1 MSGGALVLTYH
12 AVEDGPPPL
21 CVPPPLFERHL
32 DCIAASGL
40 RAVTVSAL
48 AEAISGGEPLD
59 GLVAITFDDG
69 FASVAATAW
78 PLLMARGLT
87 ATVFCVAGYVG
98 RESDWPTQPATAPR
112 RPLATRDELAELAEA
127 GAELGA
133 HGLSHSPL
141 DTDDPHRLE
150 QELVESKHSL
160 ESTFGRPFRTFAWPY
175 GVHSD
180 GARRTAR
187 RAGYL
192 AACGAS
198 PGLVRPGEDL
208 FALPRVD
215 AHYVRRPSVLA
226 HVLSG
231 RLPLY
236 LAARRHGA
244 RARRL
249 VRPDHAAASPN

>member
-12 AVEDGPPPL
+12 AVEEGPPPL
-21 CVPPPLFERHL
+21 CVPPTLFERHL
-32 DCIAASGL
+32 DCIAASGV
-40 RAVTVSAL
+40 RAVTISAL
-48 AEAISGGEPLD
+48 AEAIRSGEPLG

-69 FASVAATAW
+69 FASVTETAW
-78 PLLMARGLT
+78 PLLAERGLT
-87 ATVFCVAGYVG
+87 ATIFCVADYLG

-112 RPLATRDELAELAEA
+112 RRLATRDELAEIADA

-141 DTDDPHRLE
+141 DTDDAHRLE
-150 QELVESKHSL
+150 RELVESKHRL
-160 ESTFGRPFRTFAWPY
+160 ESAFGWPFRTLAWPY
-175 GVHSD
+175 GVHSE

-187 RAGYL
+187 GAGYR
-192 AACGAS
+192 AACAAT

-215 AHYVRRPSVLA
+215 AHYVRRPSVLG

-249 VRPDHAAASPN
+249 VRPDHAAASPK